1 MRKITIIGTGYVG
14 LVTGACLA
22 ALGNHVTC
30 LDIDQEKIAALSR
43 GQLPFY
49 EPGLEELVQEGIENK
64 RLTFSVKYSEAIPGC
79 EFCFLALPTPS
90 NSDESCDISYVLQ
103 AAKQLSRVMTDHLVV
118 INKSTVPVGTAE
130 KVRQIISETTDLPF
144 DVVSNPEFLSEGSA
158 IKNYMNP
165 DRILIGVDSPRA
177 EELMKELYATHL
189 DWIQVMDIPSAEL
202 AKYAANGMLA
212 LRISYMNDLAG
223 LCEKLGANI
232 ESIKLAIGAD
242 ARIGHRYLN
251 PGIGFGG
258 SCLPKDVKALRTTA
272 KLNNHPSALFDSILE
287 INQRQQEAFLSKI
300 AHYFDDLSGKTLAIW
315 GLAFKPDT
323 DDLREAP
330 ALYLIQSLLEMGAKV
345 RVFDPI
351 AIPKAKPI
359 LSRFADVHFCE
370 SEYEAA
376 HSADAIVLVTEWEQ
390 FKRVD
395 FGKISCRV
403 LFDGRN
409 VYNESEMQNL
419 GFDYFSIGKRSHTQ
433 MVYT

>member
-22 ALGNHVTC
+22 EMGNAVTC
-30 LDIDQEKIAALSR
+30 LDIDQEKITALSR
-43 GQLPFY
+43 GELPFF
-49 EPGLEELVQEGIENK
+49 EPGLEELVKQGIENK
-64 RLTFSVKYSEAIPGC
+64 RLTFSVDYSKGIPGC

-103 AAKQLSRVMTDHLVV
+103 AAKQLAEVMTDHLVV

-130 KVRQIISETTDLPF
+130 KVRQIISETSTIPF

-177 EELMKELYATHL
+177 EELMKDLYATHL
-189 DWIQVMDIPSAEL
+189 DRIQVMDIASAEL

-223 LCEKLGANI
+223 LCEILGANI

-242 ARIGHRYLN
+242 PRIGHRYLN

-258 SCLPKDVKALRTTA
+258 SCLPKDVKALRITA
-272 KLNNHPSALFDSILE
+272 KLNNHPSSLFDSILE
-287 INQRQQEAFLSKI
+287 INEHQREAFLSKI

-351 AIPKAKPI
+351 AMPKAKQI
-359 LSRFADVHFCE
+359 LSRFADVYFCG

-395 FGKISCRV
+395 FSKIASRV

-409 VYNESEMQNL
+409 VYNETEMQNL
-419 GFDYFSIGKRSHTQ
+419 GFDYFSIGKRPHTQ